1 MISCTLLSFRTQ
13 PNSATLKD
21 KLKSA
26 TLTPSTTTAT
36 TAVTST
42 AAAATKAAT
51 NFARNTAKY
60 ATLPARRSKELSAA
74 IVAEQEADNISD
86 GGEASIAT
94 CGGSLG
100 GNDVQNCG
108 DLSDGDGQ
116 S

>member
-1 MISCTLLSFRTQ
+1 M
-13 PNSATLKD
+13 KD

-26 TLTPSTTTAT
+26 TLTPSTTTAST
-36 TAVTST
+36 VTST
-42 AAAATKAAT
+42 AATATKVAT

-100 GNDVQNCG
+100 GNDVPNGG